1 MASLGQH
8 GTSHIHHHIDWA
20 IATVDQASSYNTGP
34 YCSCRLRRLRSLRA
48 YVLSTRA
55 MAASAACSTGHRLI
69 RAKVAIR
76 IAPNIGNVRP
86 PEKTWCSQ
94 AVSADTWRTHS
105 EANPLTVATPRTD
118 DTCWNVET
126 AGALST
132 SKFEPFINA
141 YFGYLCTT
149 FATNM
154 WNSSQGTRPRERN
167 AQKCYKNG
175 LKNVIFK
182 EKMFACFM
190 ARRRGHKLTL

>member
-76 IAPNIGNVRP
+76 IASTDRKQHTSRGRLDVGKLAYLDKSNNPREIYNKGYSRHPTIIFPKENIGP
-86 PEKTWCSQ
+86 MSI
-94 AVSADTWRTHS
+94 
-105 EANPLTVATPRTD
+105 L
-118 DTCWNVET
+118 
-126 AGALST
+126 
-132 SKFEPFINA
+132 F
-141 YFGYLCTT
+141 
-149 FATNM
+149 
-154 WNSSQGTRPRERN
+154 
-167 AQKCYKNG
+167 
-175 LKNVIFK
+175 
-182 EKMFACFM
+182 
-190 ARRRGHKLTL
+190 